1 MPYIYPPPNPPPR
14 PRLLFSLFSPSTS
27 LPPLNRRRLHLAP
40 SGQPPT
46 ALRLSPTG
54 ERRWRPD
61 LNHRAAALP
70 LLPRRTPSS
79 LPCTRFGARGGGCG
93 RGGRSTGG
101 HGGRTRRRGGG
112 AWRTCRAG
120 RLPCSLRRRPRRR
133 VLRGGARRR
142 VKQGAAA
149 AGAPTAP
156 ADRVAGPRTDSP
168 ASASSPPP
176 RRGVDDGGGDSPSL
190 SPSCPRRGTTVDVR
204 APRHVGVAHALGGRW
219 I

>member
-1 MPYIYPPPNPPPR
+1 MEDEEAALSSCAAAR
-14 PRLLFSLFSPSTS
+14 VE
-27 LPPLNRRRLHLAP
+27 A
-40 SGQPPT
+40 GQP
-46 ALRLSPTG
+46 ARKG
-54 ERRWRPD
+54 GG
-61 LNHRAAALP
+61 H
-70 LLPRRTPSS
+70 LPRRGSARLVGISTGAASRSPNSS
-79 LPCTRFGARGGGCG
+79 KHPGGQASRSPAGRWGTAAWRGPPKSASTAPLWCGARPRRAE
-93 RGGRSTGG
+93 RGAPSPVSP
-101 HGGRTRRRGGG
+101 RRVSVP
-112 AWRTCRAG
+112 W
-120 RLPCSLRRRPRRR
+120 SWRPRRR
-133 VLRGGARRR
+133 VLGGGARRR

-156 ADRVAGPRTDSP
+156 EDRVAGPRTDSP